1 MTSEANL
8 KNAILTT
15 NLCASLILI
24 SIDANQIK
32 QVLINLIQNAFEA
45 MPEGGGEVEIR
56 LTPNVDE
63 HCVEISISDN
73 GVGISE
79 KQINEI
85 FNPFF
90 TTKENG
96 LGLGLSIC
104 YRIIESHNGNIH
116 IKSNAEQGTQFVV
129 SLPLAYDIQDDH

>member
-116 IKSNAEQGTQFVV
+116 IKSNAEHGTQFIV
-129 SLPLAYDIQDDH
+129 SLPLAYDIQNDH

>member
-56 LTPNVDE
+56 LTPMWM
-63 HCVEISISDN
+63 
-73 GVGISE
+73 
-79 KQINEI
+79 
-85 FNPFF
+85 
-90 TTKENG
+90 
-96 LGLGLSIC
+96 
-104 YRIIESHNGNIH
+104 NIVW
-116 IKSNAEQGTQFVV
+116 K
-129 SLPLAYDIQDDH
+129 